1 MAQSASSKLSD
12 VTSSSHAAAEPADF
26 QWISDSPMFAT
37 MGDEPTPG
45 GPLTEERIKTLGI
58 VKMND
63 YIKSGTRHQFWEEYY
78 VRVVMQVLQEQDW
91 LRPVTR
97 TAHR

>member
-1 MAQSASSKLSD
+1 MSQSIAAATSSSKLSD
-12 VTSSSHAAAEPADF
+12 VASSSSHAATAEAAEF
-26 QWISDSPMFAT
+26 QWLSESPMFAT

-78 VRVVMQVLQEQDW
+78 VRVVMQVLQD
-91 LRPVTR
+91 
-97 TAHR
+97 